1 MRKTLLYGFLFAL
14 LLVAAVVAFAFGY
27 GSPVS
32 RRGVFPLQVTDH
44 SSSHPANVTI
54 DGGLISGSLA
64 VSSVRQYRR
73 GRCVV
78 VVVRE
83 GLIRPGRRS
92 GQFHSEIAIT
102 ADIDEVAFGDVRDVV
117 WHR

>member
-14 LLVAAVVAFAFGY
+14 LLVAAVVAFAFEY

-44 SSSHPANVTI
+44 SSSHPATVTI
-54 DGGLISGSLA
+54 DGGLISSALA
-64 VSSVRQYRR
+64 VTSVRQYRR

-83 GLIRPGRRS
+83 SLVRPGRRS

-102 ADIDEVAFGDVRDVV
+102 RDIDEVAFSDVRGVI